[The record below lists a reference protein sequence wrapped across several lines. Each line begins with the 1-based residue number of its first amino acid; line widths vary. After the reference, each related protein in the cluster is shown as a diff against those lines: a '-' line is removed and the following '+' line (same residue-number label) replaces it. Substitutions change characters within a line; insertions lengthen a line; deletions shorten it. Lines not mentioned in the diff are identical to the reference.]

1 MYEVETKKEI
11 KDMIYEVRGKQ
22 VMLDSDL
29 AKLYGCK
36 NGTKTINQAVIR
48 NKERFPNN
56 FYFQLTKEE
65 YDNMVINNLRSQF
78 VTANMKRSLPYVFT
92 EQGVA
97 MLSSVLR
104 TTNAARVSV
113 NIMNAFVE
121 MRRFIN
127 ENKDVFKR
135 MIEIENDN
143 TYIKNTLLEHDKNF
157 KYIFDKFDRKEDL
170 KSKLFFNGEIYDAYS
185 LLIDII
191 KSVNKEI
198 IIIDNYVDKTT
209 LDILTKKK
217 VNVTILL
224 ITDKNKSKITKTDID
239 KFNSE
244 YKGLNIKYTNIF
256 HDRFIIIDK
265 KKLYHIGA
273 SLKDLGKKVFG
284 ITNIK
289 DILILNK
296 ILNKIDEEIISSS
309 ITSITSITAATKN
322 NTKYTN
328 QKNKW

>member
-1 MYEVETKKEI
+1 MYEVETKTEI
-11 KDMIYEVRGKQ
+11 KNMIYEVRGKQ

-29 AKLYGCK
+29 AQLYGCR
-36 NGTKTINQAVIR
+36 NGTKDINKAVKR
-48 NKERFPNN
+48 NMERFPNN

-65 YDNMVINNLRSQF
+65 YDKIVINNLRFQF
-78 VTANMKRSLPYVFT
+78 ETANMKRSLPYVFT

-113 NIMNAFVE
+113 NIMNAFVG
-121 MRRFIN
+121 MRKFIN
-127 ENKDVFKR
+127 ENKDIFRRVLS
-135 MIEIENDN
+135 IENK
-143 TYIKNTLLEHDKNF
+143 TEYIENTLLEYDKNF

-185 LLIDII
+185 LLIEII
-191 KSVNKEI
+191 SSVNKEI

>member
-1 MYEVETKKEI
+1 MYELEI
-11 KDMIYEVRGKQ
+11 KTEIKNMIYEVRGKQ

-29 AKLYGCK
+29 AKLYGCR

-65 YDNMVINNLRSQF
+65 YDNMVINNLLSQF

-104 TTNAARVSV
+104 TTNAAKVSV

-121 MRRFIN
+121 MRKFIN

-191 KSVNKEI
+191 NSVNKEI
-198 IIIDNYVDKTT
+198 IIIDNYVDKKT

-217 VNVTILL
+217 LNVTILL
-224 ITDKNKSKITKTDID
+224 ITDENKGKITKIDIIR
-239 KFNSE
+239 FNSE
-244 YKGLNIKYTNIF
+244 YKGLTIKYTNIF
-256 HDRFIIIDK
+256 HDRFIIIDN
-265 KKLYHIGA
+265 KKLYHIGS